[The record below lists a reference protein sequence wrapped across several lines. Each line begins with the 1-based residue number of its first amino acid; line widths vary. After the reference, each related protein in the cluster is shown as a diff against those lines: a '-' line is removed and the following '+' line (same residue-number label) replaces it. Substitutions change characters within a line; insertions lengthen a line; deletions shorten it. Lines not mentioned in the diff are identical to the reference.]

1 MHLIHSHEE
10 LRLAP
15 ELREPNAELLHAH
28 PAHCAVKLMRE
39 LPDGTVVAEI
49 RYLDYLNHRHD
60 HCTALLLVTSEGA
73 THLVLNE
80 LGTDPLRE
88 MHKAGRAL
96 AKFMDAEFLIGAPN
110 ARSGKKLN
118 FLLRAMGY
126 AG

>member
-1 MHLIHSHEE
+1 MHLINSQEE

-28 PAHCAVKLMRE
+28 PAHCAVKLQKE
-39 LPDGTVVAEI
+39 LPVGTVVAEI
-49 RYLDYLNHRHD
+49 RYLDYVNHQHD
-60 HCTALLLVTSEGA
+60 HCTALLLVTGDGA

-80 LGTDPLRE
+80 LGADPLRE

-96 AKFMDAEFLIGAPN
+96 AKFMDAEFVVGAPHEWG
-110 ARSGKKLN
+110 GKKLN